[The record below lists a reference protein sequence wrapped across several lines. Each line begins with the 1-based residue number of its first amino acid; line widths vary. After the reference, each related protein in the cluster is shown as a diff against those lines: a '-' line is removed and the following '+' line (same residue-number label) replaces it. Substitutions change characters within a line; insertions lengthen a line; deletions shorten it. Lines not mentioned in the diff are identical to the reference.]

1 MINEWNKFKGW
12 TVLEFFLIN
21 PNTKTHINELS
32 RKLKIGTQTAQR
44 FCNSYHND
52 GLLNITKI
60 GNIHQFSLNEND
72 ARARMLK
79 KFIGPYLVA
88 DMQFLVPFLEKNKNV
103 LSISIYGSFSMGD
116 YGDKSDLDILILTA
130 DESRLKTNDLSK
142 IELKLGRE
150 IGITVMSLAKWRSLE
165 RKKDGFFLS
174 IKKNNVLVWGQGI

>member
-1 MINEWNKFKGW
+1 
-12 TVLEFFLIN
+12 
-21 PNTKTHINELS
+21 
-32 RKLKIGTQTAQR
+32 
-44 FCNSYHND
+44 
-52 GLLNITKI
+52 
-60 GNIHQFSLNEND
+60 
-72 ARARMLK
+72 
-79 KFIGPYLVA
+79 
-88 DMQFLVPFLEKNKNV
+88 
-103 LSISIYGSFSMGD
+103 MGD